1 MWTYIRKEHVNGYLN
16 EHSKLEELFK
26 QVCLLETRDACFLPR
41 LMVANF
47 PSEKLIQY
55 NGKKNIDAEKVSFKF
70 KGSLRDNQLP
80 IVNTVLDTYRKYGIV
95 NGIVKARPGIGKT
108 VMAVYIAAKL
118 GLKTCIVV
126 DNSNLMEQ
134 WILAIYKFTD
144 LTENDIGIIKQK
156 LTVTNKPVTV
166 AMCQSLLSKLKGN
179 IRSAFEF
186 VDESRFGL
194 VFYDEVHSTSA
205 SENYAKASL
214 LFRTRN
220 VIGLSA
226 TPFQTGAQ
234 EILMKN
240 TIGEIIYETNEYE
253 LKPRYFLVFYDSG
266 LGNKETTPGN
276 KDYSKMLMRSG
287 DFIRRKAMY
296 NKIIPQSEKYLQLI
310 STYTRNLVSNDHT
323 VIIICFTKKQ
333 VQIISERLTAIGVV
347 NRRYYGEER
356 ELDRETDRVL
366 VVTYSFCGKGFDFT
380 RLSALIYATPLAGKK
395 SIIQTTGRILR
406 DYEGKRQPVVVDL
419 VDMAFPFISLRDVK
433 IKKPIIEK
441 EFQIPVEEHR
451 EGI

>member
-1 MWTYIRKEHVNGYLN
+1 MWTYIRKEHVDEYLH
-16 EHSKLEELFK
+16 EHSKLGDMFK
-26 QVCLLETRDACFLPR
+26 EICLLETQDACFLPR
-41 LMVANF
+41 LMVANY
-47 PSEKLIQY
+47 PSDKLIKY
-55 NGKKNIDAEKVSFKF
+55 NGKKIVEAEKASFNF
-70 KGSLRDNQLP
+70 KGSLRENQIP
-80 IVNTVLDTYRKYGIV
+80 IVKTIIDQYKKYGIV

-108 VMAVYIAAKL
+108 VMAVYIAAKM
-118 GLKTCIVV
+118 GLKACIVV

-134 WILAIYKFTD
+134 WIKAIYDFTD

-156 LTVTNKPVTV
+156 LTVTNKPITV

-220 VIGLSA
+220 IIGLSA
-226 TPFQTGAQ
+226 TPFQSGAQ
-234 EILMKN
+234 EVLMKN
-240 TIGEIIYETNEYE
+240 TIGEILYETNEYE
-253 LKPRYFLVFYDSG
+253 VKPRYFLVFYDSG
-266 LGNKETTPGN
+266 LGNPETTPGN
-276 KDYSKMLMRSG
+276 KKYSKMLMRSG

-296 NKIIPQSEKYLQLI
+296 NKIIVNSEIYLQLI
-310 STYTRNLVSNDHT
+310 STYTRNLLSRKHRI
-323 VIIICFTKKQ
+323 IIICFTKKQ
-333 VQIISERLTAIGVV
+333 VQAISERLTQMGVT
-347 NRRYYGEER
+347 NRRYYGDER
-356 ELDRETDRVL
+356 ELDRRTDKVL
-366 VVTYSFCGKGFDFT
+366 VVTYSFCGKGFDFKE
-380 RLSALIYATPLAGKK
+380 LSALIFATPLAGKK

-406 DYEGKRQPVVVDL
+406 EADGKMQPIVVDL

-433 IKKPIIEK
+433 IKKPIIEN

>member
-1 MWTYIRKEHVNGYLN
+1 MWTYIRKEHVDEYLHQ
-16 EHSKLEELFK
+16 HSKLNDMFN
-26 QVCLLETRDACFLPR
+26 QICLLETQDACFLPR
-41 LMVANF
+41 LMVVNY
-47 PSEKLIQY
+47 PSENLIQY
-55 NGKKNIDAEKVSFKF
+55 NGKKIVEAETASFRF
-70 KGSLRDNQLP
+70 KGTLRPNQIP
-80 IVNTVLDTYRKYGIV
+80 IVKSVFDYYQKNGIV

-108 VMAVYIAAKL
+108 VMAVYISSKM

-134 WILAIYKFTD
+134 WIKAIYDFTD

-179 IRSAFEF
+179 IKSAFEF

-220 VIGLSA
+220 IIGLSA

-240 TIGEIIYETNEYE
+240 TIGNIIYETNEYE
-253 LKPRYFLVFYDSG
+253 IKPRYFLVYYDSG
-266 LGNKETTPGN
+266 LGNKETTPGG

-296 NKIIPQSEKYLQLI
+296 NKIIIQSETYLRLI
-310 STYTRNLVSNDHT
+310 STYTKNLVSKDHR

-333 VQIISERLTAIGVV
+333 VQIISERLTQLGVE

-356 ELDRETDRVL
+356 ELDKETDTVL
-366 VVTYSFCGKGFDFT
+366 VVTYSFCGKGFDFKQ
-380 RLSALIYATPLAGKK
+380 LSALIYATPLAGKK

-406 DYEGKRQPVVVDL
+406 EADGKRQPIVVDL
-419 VDMAFPFISLRDVK
+419 VDMAFPFISLKDVK
-433 IKKPIIEK
+433 IKVPVIQN
-441 EFQIPVEEHR
+441 EFQIPIEEHR